1 MLISYYI
8 MKKKLTEQ
16 GILFASIIKWV
27 TRSTVIGLVVGI
39 STTFYL
45 KILEFSER
53 SSSYSY
59 YFLLLPVA
67 MFLSVLIVKY
77 LAPNAEGHGTEKVI
91 EAVHIKIQERLNQLS
106 YLLN

>member
-1 MLISYYI
+1 

-27 TRSTVIGLVVGI
+27 TLSTVIGIVVGI